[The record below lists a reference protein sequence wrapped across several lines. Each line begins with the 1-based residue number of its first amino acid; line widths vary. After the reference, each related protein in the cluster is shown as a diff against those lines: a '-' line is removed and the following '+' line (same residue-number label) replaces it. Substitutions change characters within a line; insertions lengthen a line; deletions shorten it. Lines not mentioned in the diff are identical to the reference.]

1 MTSRLIFT
9 AVALATLSFL
19 TACGGGDIGDDNAA
33 GRERAASIGGIGGS
47 GIAPNVGG
55 IGGSGV
61 APNVGGIGGS
71 GVAPNVGGIGGS
83 GIAPNVDGIGGSAI
97 APNVG
102 GIGGSGKSS
111 ITSVH
116 VCGLP
121 SAGITIAGARVNA
134 DAAADASSGGWVDVA
149 LAAPVRVDLDKLAAG
164 AALPLDLSALPE
176 GTYRQIRLLPA
187 ADDAANH
194 AETPAVPTAAQ
205 GGLAL
210 AATIT
215 VAAGQASTTIS
226 GADVC
231 DAVAAGAT
239 RVAAAE

>member
-1 MTSRLIFT
+1 MNSRLLLSMLVL
-9 AVALATLSFL
+9 VALGAL
-19 TACGGGDIGDDNAA
+19 TGCGGGAEAPDESAQPSSVGGAS
-33 GRERAASIGGIGGS
+33 GRDVTIQSGGISGSGVVAPNVGGISGS

-55 IGGSGV
+55 IS
-61 APNVGGIGGS
+61 
-71 GVAPNVGGIGGS
+71 
-83 GIAPNVDGIGGSAI
+83 
-97 APNVG
+97 
-102 GIGGSGKSS
+102 GSGKSS

-194 AETPAVPTAAQ
+194 AETPAVQTAAQ